1 LKILKKTFP
10 PKVAIFLGNF
20 PKSSLDHVDG
30 DFIFNSKIANFSHTN
45 KITGFP
51 SMKNAVIIMP
61 KEDPQKLVLCLKLNK
76 IVDPQTLE
84 LGTSVP
90 DLFIYPWFPL
100 CSLQVPNGFSS
111 GSQYVPQNVLH
122 STSLLSHML
131 WQILS
136 SFHHRE

>member
-1 LKILKKTFP
+1 MLMG
-10 PKVAIFLGNF
+10 IF
-20 PKSSLDHVDG
+20 
-30 DFIFNSKIANFSHTN
+30 FNSKIAKFSHTN

-51 SMKNAVIIMP
+51 SMKKAVIMP
-61 KEDPQKLVLCLKLNK
+61 KEDPQKLVRCLKLNK
-76 IVDPQTLE
+76 IGDPQTLE

-100 CSLQVPNGFSS
+100 CSLQVPNEFSS
-111 GSQYVPQNVLH
+111 GSLYVPQNVLH

-131 WQILS
+131 WQMLS